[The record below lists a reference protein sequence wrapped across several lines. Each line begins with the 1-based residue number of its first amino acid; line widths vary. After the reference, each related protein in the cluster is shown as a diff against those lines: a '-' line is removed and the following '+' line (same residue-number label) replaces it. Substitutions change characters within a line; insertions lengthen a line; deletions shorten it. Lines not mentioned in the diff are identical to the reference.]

1 MAIGNLFTVTMRER
15 VLAYLS
21 SLQPNDGV
29 TRSRLARELGLAPR
43 ERRALA
49 PALDHLLDHGLINV
63 SRGRYKAAMAPKEIS
78 GLYHASRHGY
88 GFVTKDG
95 AKEAD
100 RDIFIP
106 PHATAGALDG
116 DRVRIRELADVPGG
130 KGPEGEVAA
139 ILERSKRPVAGMV
152 RGGFLYPFG
161 FDRTPVALPR
171 KTGGEGK
178 VAVALVSLSEG
189 PPSAESAQVLGDFG
203 DPSVPVK
210 AAEARFNLT
219 KEFPRK
225 VMAGA
230 EELPEKPSQPDIAD
244 RADFRRITT
253 ITIDPDDAKD
263 FDDALSIRREGA
275 NFRLWVHIADVSHY
289 VTPEGAMDREAL
301 RRGNS
306 TYLPGTAYPMLPERL
321 SSGLCSLVP
330 GEERLTFTAE
340 IVVDA
345 KGRARS
351 ARFAKGVIRSHAR
364 LTYEEAQAV
373 LDGALNRGEEVAVT
387 LKSLHELAELLG
399 REREKRGSLD
409 LDLPEAALR
418 FGISGRVEE
427 IMPSERLASHRLVE
441 ECMLLCNTA
450 VAEALDK
457 AHAPCLYR
465 VHEPPDPKRLEPLRP
480 LLCALGLGEASR
492 GDLSDPFTLQK
503 VLAKAKGHRA
513 ENLVAY
519 LLLRG
524 MMQARYSP
532 RNAGHYGL
540 ALATYCHFTS
550 PIRRYPDLVVHRSL
564 AALLGFGPPPETML
578 ENVAAQCSATERQS
592 DEAEREVERWYQM
605 AFLATRLGDVFEAIV
620 LGFGRAGIRVELLD
634 HLVEGLCPFH
644 LIDDDRI
651 RVDRDGLCARGLYSG
666 ARLGAGEMIG
676 VRLVRVDATALE
688 AHFVPESWP
697 GAAKPNRSG
706 AGRRRRRRVY

>member
-1 MAIGNLFTVTMRER
+1 MTMRER
-15 VLAYLS
+15 VLAHLA
-21 SLQPNDGV
+21 SLKPSESV
-29 TRSRLARELGLAPR
+29 TRSRLAQELGLTPR

-49 PALDHLLDHGLINV
+49 PTLGHLLDQGLISV
-63 SRGRYKAAMAPKEIS
+63 SRGRYKAAAVPKEIS
-78 GLYHASRHGY
+78 GLYHASRFGY
-88 GFVTKDG
+88 GFVTRDG
-95 AKEAD
+95 ANEAD
-100 RDIFIP
+100 KDIFIP

-116 DRVRIRELADVPGG
+116 DRVMVRKLADVPGG

-139 ILERSKRPVAGMV
+139 ILERSKRPVAGIV
-152 RGGFLYPFG
+152 QGGFLYPFG
-161 FDRTPVALPR
+161 FDRTPIALPR
-171 KTGGEGK
+171 NTGGEGK
-178 VAVALVSLSEG
+178 VAVALVSLSDG
-189 PPSAESAQVLGDFG
+189 PPSAESADVLGDFG

-219 KEFPRK
+219 KEFPKK
-225 VMAGA
+225 VMAEA
-230 EELPEKPSQPDIAD
+230 EELPEKPSSSDI
-244 RADFRRITT
+244 RGRTDFRELAA

-275 NFRLWVHIADVSHY
+275 NFRLFVHIADVSHY
-289 VTPEGAMDREAL
+289 VKPGGAMDHEAL

-345 KGRARS
+345 KARARS
-351 ARFAKGVIRSHAR
+351 VRFAKGVIRSRAR
-364 LTYEEAQAV
+364 LTYKEAQAI
-373 LDGALNRGEEVAVT
+373 LDGAPTHGEEISSA
-387 LKSLHELAELLG
+387 LHHLNELAELLG

-409 LDLPEAALR
+409 LDLPEATLR
-418 FGISGRVEE
+418 FGLSGRVEE

-457 AHAPCLYR
+457 AQAPCLYR

-492 GDLSDPFTLQK
+492 GDLGDPFTLQK

-513 ENLVAY
+513 EKLVAY
-519 LLLRG
+519 LILRG
-524 MMQARYSP
+524 MMQARYSAK
-532 RNAGHYGL
+532 NAGHYGL
-540 ALATYCHFTS
+540 ALSTYCHFTS

-564 AALLGFGPPPETML
+564 AALLGFGRPPGAML
-578 ENVAAQCSATERQS
+578 EEVAAQCSATERQS
-592 DEAEREVERWYQM
+592 DEAEREVERWHQM
-605 AFLATRLGDVFEAIV
+605 AFLSTRLGDLFEAIV

-651 RVDRDGLCARGLYSG
+651 RVDRDGLCARGIYSG
-666 ARLGAGEMIG
+666 AKLGVGEAIS
-676 VRLVRVDATALE
+676 VRLVRVDVTALE

-697 GAAKPNRSG
+697 GAV
-706 AGRRRRRRVY
+706 RRRKRARG